1 MQLNIDKDKYK
12 AEFDKIPESAKT
24 MAQIKRRKFL
34 EDELKILQKNIGK
47 MKQKLRDMGEL
58 QHNYV

>member
-34 EDELKILQKNIGK
+34 DDELKILSKNIGK

-58 QHNYV
+58 